1 MSHSERSLMQVYE
14 PRFQQAQERLR
25 DVFEISTVINQGARE
40 YQEDAI
46 LSEKPIGSHLGFVV
60 LADGMG
66 GHAAGDVASNLIVC
80 EVMKGWLAAGL
91 NKDSSNS
98 EVVAFLHNSAEQ
110 ANKQIFEACRNDLN
124 VKGMGATL
132 LILICIEDRAFWFSV
147 GDSPLYLWRSC
158 ELVQLN
164 EDHSMAPQI
173 DMMAKLGMLDP
184 DLARNHPDRNMLTS
198 VIHGGDI
205 AKIDCPSDPF
215 RLLPDDVLIAASDGL
230 QFLEDKDIQEVVTRN
245 HEEGCDAI
253 ADALIRALISL
264 DDPDQDN
271 IAFSVAKVCS

>member
-1 MSHSERSLMQVYE
+1 MSHSERSLMQVHE
-14 PRFQQAQERLR
+14 PRFQQAEERLR
-25 DVFEISTVINQGARE
+25 GVFDISTVLNQGARE

-46 LSEKPIGSHLGFVV
+46 LSEKPIGSDLGFVV

-91 NKDSSNS
+91 SKDSSNS
-98 EVVAFLHNSAEQ
+98 EVVAFLHDSAER
-110 ANKQIFEACRNDLN
+110 ANKQIFEASRNDLK

-132 LILICIEDRAFWFSV
+132 LILICIQDRAFWFSV
-147 GDSPLYLWRSC
+147 GDSPLYLWRSG
-158 ELVQLN
+158 ELIQLN

-215 RLLPDDVLIAASDGL
+215 KLLPDDVLIAASDGL
-230 QFLEDKDIQEVVTRN
+230 QFLEDKDIQEVVVRN
-245 HEEGCDAI
+245 HEVSCDAI

>member
-1 MSHSERSLMQVYE
+1 MSHSERYLMQVHE
-14 PRFQQAQERLR
+14 PRFQQAEERLR
-25 DVFEISTVINQGARE
+25 DVFDISTVINQGARE

-46 LSEKPIGSHLGFVV
+46 LSEKPIGSDIGFVV

-98 EVVAFLHNSAEQ
+98 EVVAFLHDSAER
-110 ANKQIFEACRNDLN
+110 ANKQIFEASRNDLN
-124 VKGMGATL
+124 VRGMGATL

-147 GDSPLYLWRSC
+147 GDSPLYLWRSG
-158 ELVQLN
+158 ELIQLN

-215 RLLPDDVLIAASDGL
+215 QLLSDDVLIAASDGL

-245 HEEGCDAI
+245 YEAGCDAI
-253 ADALIRALISL
+253 ADALIRALIGL

>member
-1 MSHSERSLMQVYE
+1 MSHSERYLMQVHE
-14 PRFQQAQERLR
+14 PRFQQAEERLR
-25 DVFEISTVINQGARE
+25 DVFDISTVLNQGARE

-46 LSEKPIGSHLGFVV
+46 LSEKPIGSDLGFVV

-80 EVMKGWLAAGL
+80 EVTKGWLAAGL

-98 EVVAFLHNSAEQ
+98 EVVAFLHDSAER
-110 ANKQIFEACRNDLN
+110 ANKQIFEASRNDLN

-147 GDSPLYLWRSC
+147 GDSPLYLWRSG
-158 ELVQLN
+158 ELIQLN

-215 RLLPDDVLIAASDGL
+215 KLLPDDILIAASDGL

-245 HEEGCDAI
+245 HEVSCDAI

>member
-1 MSHSERSLMQVYE
+1 MSHSERSLIQVHE
-14 PRFQQAQERLR
+14 PRFQQAEERLR
-25 DVFEISTVINQGARE
+25 DVFDISTVLNQGARE

-46 LSEKPIGSHLGFVV
+46 LSEKPIGSDLGFVV

-98 EVVAFLHNSAEQ
+98 EVVAFLHDSAER
-110 ANKQIFEACRNDLN
+110 ANKQIFEASRNDLN

-147 GDSPLYLWRSC
+147 GDSPLYLWRSG
-158 ELVQLN
+158 ELIQLN

-215 RLLPDDVLIAASDGL
+215 KLLPDDVLIAASDGL

-245 HEEGCDAI
+245 HEVSCDAI
-253 ADALIRALISL
+253 ADKLIRALISL